1 MIYMYKTVKAIAAAA
16 AVCTALTACG
26 TAAEKQTK
34 TAAPEVT
41 GEYKTT
47 ILKSGKADAIVLK
60 TQDHTVVIDTGEK
73 DDGDEIIEYLKSS
86 GISEVD
92 YLIITHYDQDHIGG
106 APELMAGVKI
116 NEIIV
121 PDYEGNNFEYTAFT
135 AALSSLNITP
145 TRLTANISFTLDDVL
160 FELYPAQK
168 SQYKEEDNDYSIVT
182 SVTHG
187 KNTFLYAGDC
197 ETARLSELP
206 DQMDMSHTFLKVPH
220 HGVYCSGT
228 DEFIK
233 SVSPGYAVITDTAKN
248 PADEKTLA
256 LLEAAG
262 TKVYSTQN
270 GSVTAVS
277 NGTDITVT
285 QG

>member
-1 MIYMYKTVKAIAAAA
+1 MYKTVKVIAAAA
-16 AVCTALTACG
+16 AVCSALAACG
-26 TAAEKQTK
+26 TAAEKPVR

-60 TQDHTVVIDTGEK
+60 TQNHTVVIDSGEK
-73 DDGDEIIEYLKSS
+73 NDGDEIIDYLKSS

-92 YLIITHYDQDHIGG
+92 YLIITHYDKDHVGG
-106 APELMAGVKI
+106 APELMSGVKI

-121 PDYEGNNFEYTAFT
+121 PDYEGNNSEYTAFT
-135 AALSSLNITP
+135 TALSSLELTP
-145 TRLTANISFTLDDVL
+145 TRLTANMSFTLDDVL

-168 SQYKEEDNDYSIVT
+168 PQYKEEDNDYSIVT

-197 ETARLSELP
+197 ETERLAELP
-206 DQMDMSHTFLKVPH
+206 DQMEMPHTFLKVPH
-220 HGVYCSGT
+220 HGVYCSGM

-233 SVSPGYAVITDTAKN
+233 SVSPGYAVITDNAKN
-248 PADEKTLA
+248 PADEKTTA

-262 TKVYSTQN
+262 AKVYSTQN
-270 GSVTAVS
+270 GPVTAVS

>member
-1 MIYMYKTVKAIAAAA
+1 MYKTVKAIAAAA
-16 AVCTALTACG
+16 AVCSALTACG
-26 TAAEKQTK
+26 TTAEKQVR

-47 ILKSGKADAIVLK
+47 ILKSGKADAIILT

-73 DDGDEIIEYLKSS
+73 DDGDEMIEYLKSS

-121 PDYEGNNFEYTAFT
+121 PDYEGNNAEYTAFT
-135 AALSSLNITP
+135 AALSSLNATP
-145 TRLTANISFTLDDVL
+145 TRLTANMSFTLDDVL

-197 ETARLSELP
+197 ETARLAELP
-206 DQMDMSHTFLKVPH
+206 NQMDMSHTFLKVPH
-220 HGVYCSGT
+220 HGVYCSGM

-248 PADEKTLA
+248 PADEKTLT

-262 TKVYSTQN
+262 AKVYSTQN
-270 GSVTAVS
+270 GTVTAVS